1 MAIKWKKN
9 PKLDSIKSFNDKDK
23 VICTLRNINKPREF
37 LYPRSSFMHQGLK
50 LKNMREAV
58 NRYKKAIEENEMIV
72 ISGDPDCDGV
82 TSLVEAYQYTREY
95 TDNVGYSYAQKLD
108 GHGIEKQIEFL
119 ENNFK
124 SIDLLIIVDSSSSSI
139 EGVAK
144 VKELFGCDVIILDH
158 HELETREVPD
168 AILVNPQQAGDNYP
182 NKDLSGAG
190 VVFKFIEQA
199 EKVLDGGVDVFK
211 YLDLVAVGMIGD
223 IMKVN
228 DPENRYLMLTGM
240 KNIQNVGLKRILKGA
255 QIDED
260 EVSSSDVGFTIAP
273 MINGAVRLGQVEL
286 AIQLLLSKE
295 DRGEAMPLR
304 LKLHKMNEKRKE
316 QQREYASQIIDDL
329 SKNEIRSTN
338 DFSKPSI
345 SDKILILCYDL
356 PPEYNGLVAG
366 QLAEHYSRP
375 VLILNSPR
383 EENSI
388 VYGGSA
394 RSYNEFDLKQFFAD
408 TKFFKQVIG
417 HAGSFGAY
425 INEGNIPLLRE
436 HIHTYFEENGL
447 GVLGEV
453 DKYYDLEL
461 DADEVADWI
470 PTINKYNRLSGRG
483 FERIIVKV
491 KDVMIDERKI
501 LGKNNDTVKISTMG
515 DLNLMKFR
523 TKTTYGDELESM
535 SIINAY
541 GELNMNKFFWRGKGW
556 VHTPQVF
563 LQDYEVVV

>member
-1 MAIKWKKN
+1 MAINWKKN
-9 PKLDSIKSFNDKDK
+9 PRLDSIESFKDKDK
-23 VICTLRNINKPREF
+23 VICTLRSITKPRDF
-37 LYPRSSFMHQGLK
+37 LYPRSSNMHQGLK

-58 NRYKKAIEENEMIV
+58 ARFKQAIDNNEMIV

-82 TSLVEAYQYTREY
+82 TSLVEAYQYTKEY

-108 GHGIEKQIEFL
+108 GHGIEKQIVFL
-119 ENNFK
+119 ENHFK
-124 SIDLLIIVDSSSSSI
+124 EIDLLIIVDSSTNST
-139 EGVAK
+139 EGVSEIK
-144 VKELFGCDVIILDH
+144 KMFGCDVIILDH
-158 HELETREVPD
+158 HDPERLDLPN

-199 EKVLDGGVDVFK
+199 EKSLKGGVDVYK

-223 IMKVN
+223 VMKVN

-240 KNIQNVGLKRILKGA
+240 KNIENIGLKRILKGA
-255 QIDED
+255 KIDED
-260 EVSSSDVGFTIAP
+260 EVLSSDIGFTIAP
-273 MINGAVRLGQVEL
+273 MINCAVRLGQIEL
-286 AIQLLLSKE
+286 AIRLLLSTE

-304 LKLHKMNEKRKE
+304 LKLQKLNDERKE
-316 QQREYASQIIDDL
+316 QQKEYANQIIEDL
-329 SKNEIRSTN
+329 SKNKNRSTDN
-338 DFSKPSI
+338 FLEPSL

-356 PPEYNGLVAG
+356 SPEYNGLVAG
-366 QLAEHYSRP
+366 QLAEHFSRP
-375 VLILNSPR
+375 VLILNSPK
-383 EENSI
+383 EEDSI

-425 INEGNIPLLRE
+425 INEGNIPLVRE
-436 HIHTYFEENGL
+436 HIHTYFEKNGL

-453 DKYYDLEL
+453 DKFYDLEI
-461 DADEVADWI
+461 DAEEVADWI

-541 GELNMNKFFWRGKGW
+541 GEVNMNKFFWRGKGW
-556 VHTPQVF
+556 VYTPQVF